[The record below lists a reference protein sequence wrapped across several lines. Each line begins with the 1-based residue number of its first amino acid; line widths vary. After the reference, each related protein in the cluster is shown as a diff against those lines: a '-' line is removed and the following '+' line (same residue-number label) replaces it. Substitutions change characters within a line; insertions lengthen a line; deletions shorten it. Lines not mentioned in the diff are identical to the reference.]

1 MKNQSEKELQ
11 KRARQYFK
19 IYNSTVR
26 NALKHEI
33 NVYLQIKKQK
43 NINNEL
49 KKLRLSK
56 LINNN
61 MSERDL
67 VNIKELNVLPI
78 KTLRQ
83 IAKLTNINSSMS
95 KSSILLALLRSEPV
109 INEKKYITDNVN
121 EIDSKINDIRLNFF
135 KYLHIWMKKNIV
147 KLEKDYRI

>member
-1 MKNQSEKELQ
+1 MKNQSEKELR

-33 NVYLQIKKQK
+33 NAYLQNKKQK

-49 KKLRLSK
+49 KKLKLSK

-61 MSERDL
+61 ISERDL
-67 VNIKELNVLPI
+67 VNIRELNVLPI

-83 IAKLTNINSSMS
+83 IAKLININSRMS
-95 KSSILLALLRSEPV
+95 KRSIILALLRSESV
-109 INEKKYITDNVN
+109 INKRKYIINNLN
-121 EIDSKINDIRLNFF
+121 EIHSKTNDIRLQLFEVPL
-135 KYLHIWMKKNIV
+135 YI
-147 KLEKDYRI
+147 D